1 MKIYKTKEILEDLNN
16 SIIEK
21 KPFSLIR
28 FGDGGIKYIHS
39 VLYNDHDQ
47 LFTILKK
54 EGIPLN
60 YVVEV
65 LDLWGY
71 YARRANYIDTP
82 EVYFTHEF
90 WPRLKGPEKPMNKKT
105 RKKLSLW
112 KELYYNAEMDNNNFC
127 NPEINFLSIL
137 NRRRYQTI
145 LDIIKDRKVCCIT
158 TFPEVKERLLEF
170 GYNVDIIKIVGQY
183 ENHYKNSF
191 EEVVNKIK
199 ETANDYDLFL
209 VAAGELGRI
218 YSGIIKEEG
227 GRAFDIGFAIE
238 YWLTYDIPVRLKP
251 FLQVCHLNPLLLELK
266 RRALKYSSF
275 L

>member
-1 MKIYKTKEILEDLNN
+1 MKIHKTQEILKDLNDC
-16 SIIEK
+16 IINK
-21 KPFSLIR
+21 KPFSLLR
-28 FGDGGIKYIHS
+28 YGDGGLKFIHS
-39 VLYNDHDQ
+39 VLYNDRDQ
-47 LFTILKK
+47 LFDILKK

-60 YVVEV
+60 YIVEV
-65 LDLWGY
+65 FELWGY
-71 YARRANYIDTP
+71 YTRRANYIDTP
-82 EVYFTHEF
+82 EVYFTSKF
-90 WPRLKGPEKPMNKKT
+90 WPRLKSSHKPMNKKT
-105 RKKLSLW
+105 REKLIKW
-112 KELYYNAEMDNNNFC
+112 KELYYNAEFDNVNFC

-137 NRRRYQTI
+137 NKRNYQTI

-170 GYNVDIIKIVGQY
+170 GYNIDTIKIVGHY

-227 GRAFDIGFAIE
+227 GRTFDIGFVVE
-238 YWLTYDIPVRLKP
+238 YWLHSEIPIRLQP
-251 FLQVCHLNPLLLELK
+251 FLQVCNSNPLMLELT
-266 RRALKYSSF
+266 RRAFKYNSF